1 MKIEK
6 LQIDNKEHLLS
17 RLKGRVFHLTTQSS
31 YAQIQESGEIC
42 NNKSGRYAIYTGS
55 QNSYGRLLG
64 CVCLFDLRGGNSEI
78 IQNTLACY
86 YFLGPRWFSKHGRKY
101 ITWDLAYLF
110 LDSKYYNRLI
120 PNSIVHDYYRQTGQY
135 LQAVPKSEVWIENS
149 IPLSWIENVLL
160 VKVKEPVP
168 ERNTMM
174 GMHYWAVI
182 KANEKR

>member
-6 LQIDNKEHLLS
+6 LQIDDREHLLS
-17 RLKGRVFHLTTQSS
+17 RLTGRVFHVTTRLS
-31 YAQIQESGEIC
+31 YAKIQESEKIC
-42 NNKSGRYAIYTGS
+42 NNKSGCYPIYTGS

-64 CVCLFDLRGGNSEI
+64 CVCLFDLRGNNSEI
-78 IQNTLACY
+78 IQQALDCY
-86 YFLGPRWFSKHGRKY
+86 YFLGPTWFSKHGRKH

-120 PNSIVHDYYRQTGQY
+120 PNSIVHEHYRQTGKC

-160 VKVKEPVP
+160 VKIKEPTP
-168 ERNTMM
+168 SRSTIA

-182 KANEKR
+182 NTDKKR